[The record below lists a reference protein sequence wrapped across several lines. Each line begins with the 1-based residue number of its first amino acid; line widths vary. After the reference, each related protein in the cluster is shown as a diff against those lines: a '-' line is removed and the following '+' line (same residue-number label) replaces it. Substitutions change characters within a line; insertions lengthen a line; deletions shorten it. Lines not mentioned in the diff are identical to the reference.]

1 MTQITQ
7 ELIVKVIDLLNSE
20 IIPAEGCTEPIAIAY
35 AAAKATAVLGQKPEK
50 MQVFISG
57 NIIKNVKSVVV
68 PNSGGMVG
76 IGVSAAMGAFAG
88 NPDKELMV
96 ISEVSPAQLE
106 EVKAFLD
113 KHAIH
118 IQNSKNK
125 LKLYIKVKVFAG
137 NESASVEMKNSH
149 TNITEIVK
157 NDEVLLH
164 KSDADNASTPE
175 DAAAILSVQLIYDL
189 AKTIEISLIK
199 SLFDRVI
206 TCNLAIA
213 NEGLIHDYGVNIGRN
228 IQQSIDSGFYGDDI
242 RNHSAS
248 LAAAGSD
255 ARMGGSPMAVMTTA
269 GSGNVGLSASLPVI
283 TYARERGKTAE
294 QLYRALFFS
303 HLTTVHIKSKIGRL
317 SAYCGPMCAAAGVA
331 GAIGLLN
338 DFSYTIIAN
347 AIINTLAGVSGIL
360 CDGANSSC
368 AVKIANGTY
377 AAYDGIAMAANGNV
391 ITAGDGVVAGDV
403 EETIRNIGELAQKGM
418 QETDDVIL
426 DIMTRDEN

>member
-1 MTQITQ
+1 MTQINQ
-7 ELIVKVIDLLNSE
+7 ELISKVLELLNTE

-35 AAAKATAVLGQKPEK
+35 AAAKATAILGKKPEK
-50 MQVFISG
+50 IHVSISG

-68 PNSGGMVG
+68 PNSGGLVG

-88 NPDKELMV
+88 NPDRELMV
-96 ISEVSPAQLE
+96 ISDVTSSQLE
-106 EVKAFLD
+106 EVKEFLN

-118 IQNSKNK
+118 IQNSKSN
-125 LKLYIKVKVFAG
+125 LKLYIKIKVFAG
-137 NESASVEMKNSH
+137 EESASVEMKHSH

-157 NDEVLLH
+157 NGVVLH
-164 KSDADNASTPE
+164 KVEEDNSGKPE
-175 DAAAILSVQLIYDL
+175 DLAAILSVQLIYDL
-189 AKTIEISLIK
+189 AKVIDVNKIK
-199 SLFDRVI
+199 PLFDKVI
-206 TCNLAIA
+206 SCNMAIA
-213 NEGLIHDYGVNIGRN
+213 NEGLTHDYGVNIGRN
-228 IQQSIDSGFYGDDI
+228 IQQSIESGFYGNDI
-242 RNHSAS
+242 RNNSAS

-255 ARMGGSPMAVMTTA
+255 ARMGGSAMPVMTTA

-283 TYARERGKTAE
+283 TYARERNKTEE

-303 HLTTVHIKSKIGRL
+303 HLTTVHIKSRIGRL

-331 GAIGLLN
+331 GAVGLLN
-338 DFSYTIIAN
+338 DFSYEIISN

-391 ITAGDGVVAGDV
+391 VANGDGIVAGDV
-403 EETIRNIGELAQKGM
+403 EQTIKNIGELAQKGM
-418 QETDDVIL
+418 QETDEVIL